1 MVRSGVP
8 QSIAMKISGH
18 KTASMFRRY
27 DISNEDD
34 LREALLRVESY
45 QKSQQQKVVAIAQR

>member
-1 MVRSGVP
+1 VP

-27 DISNEDD
+27 DIANEDD
-34 LREALLRVESY
+34 LKQAIEAVGRY
-45 QKSQQQKVVAIAQR
+45 HASQDQKVVSIGGGQ